1 MGVYIE
7 DSLSQL
13 IHTHKMNK
21 LVFAALLATAAAI
34 PIDDTADVA
43 AAKAAFQA
51 AFDDAVAGGLAA
63 KQAPA
68 PVHEIPVPAPFPY
81 GLAHAGLGYA
91 GLGYAGLGY
100 AGLGYA
106 GLGYPYAGLPL
117 VAAAAPAA
125 EE

>member
-51 AFDDAVAGGLAA
+51 AFDDSAAGGLAA

-68 PVHEIPVPAPFPY
+68 PVHEIPMPAP
-81 GLAHAGLGYA
+81 LT
-91 GLGYAGLGY
+91 
-100 AGLGYA
+100 
-106 GLGYPYAGLPL
+106 
-117 VAAAAPAA
+117 VAAAPALA
-125 EE
+125 YPYASALNALPAAYPY

>member
-1 MGVYIE
+1 MG
-7 DSLSQL
+7 
-13 IHTHKMNK
+13 
-21 LVFAALLATAAAI
+21 A
-34 PIDDTADVA
+34 
-43 AAKAAFQA
+43 
-51 AFDDAVAGGLAA
+51 AGGLAS

-68 PVHEIPVPAPFPY
+68 PVHEIPVPAPLTVAAAPGLAYPYASALNALPAAYPY

-100 AGLGYA
+100 NGLGYAGLGYA
-106 GLGYPYAGLPL
+106 GLGSPYAGLPL